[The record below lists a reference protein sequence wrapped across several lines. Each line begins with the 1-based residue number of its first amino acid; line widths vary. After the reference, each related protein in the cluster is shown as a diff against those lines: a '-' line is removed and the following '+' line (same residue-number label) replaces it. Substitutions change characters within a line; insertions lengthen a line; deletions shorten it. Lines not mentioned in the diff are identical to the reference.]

1 MSILK
6 IFITFFAYFLFTLYE
21 LFCLPFCLSAPSAVL
36 EKARNRGGGVEENG
50 ERKIPRTRASV

>member
-21 LFCLPFCLSAPSAVL
+21 LFCLPICLSAPSAVAGGQ
-36 EKARNRGGGVEENG
+36 KVGRWGRGEHRV
-50 ERKIPRTRASV
+50 PRTRASV